1 VTSDRPGASAPAATS
16 TPAHRIGIAGL
27 WHETNTYSA
36 RTTSRREFAEYELV
50 AGSDIIAHHRGT
62 RSVIGGFLDGLAS
75 APDSTVA
82 EEGVPLFSAG
92 AWPGGPADRVTF
104 AELMDALRTA
114 LIDAGP
120 LDGLLLNLHGAM
132 VADGEPDV
140 ESALLRMI
148 RQECGDITVAA
159 VLDLHGNPSP
169 TLADLADIVIGYNT
183 YPHVDMWECGFE
195 AVGLLR
201 RSLAGPS
208 LSTAIAKVPQL
219 TCPLVQ
225 GTDDEPMRGLLA
237 FARHEATQVGAAR
250 ISVFAGFAYSD
261 VARAGMSVVVVD
273 SGQRRDVAEGL
284 ADRVAERIRAVAA
297 AGWFNVDRPRPAE
310 AVQQA
315 LAAADTP
322 VVLADVADNIGGGSA
337 GDGTVLLAE
346 LLAAGAVGAVVVIA
360 DEQAVALAEA
370 VGVGAILE
378 ATVGGRTDDL
388 HGPPVAVKGI
398 VTRLADGHYV
408 SRGSWGSG
416 LRFSMGPSAVVDLS
430 GVTLVLTSRAT
441 PPFHS
446 EHLTTLGIDPGA
458 ARILVAKGALAWKA
472 AYGSVART
480 VIEVDTPGA
489 CPIDP
494 LMLPRTNQPVGWS
507 ADDRRVHARTGA

>member
-1 VTSDRPGASAPAATS
+1 MTPNRSGASVPATS
-16 TPAHRIGIAGL
+16 TRVPRIGIAGL

-36 RTTSRREFAEYELV
+36 RTTSRQDFADYELV
-50 AGSDIIAHHRGT
+50 AGADVIAHHRGT

-75 APDSTVA
+75 TPDLTVA
-82 EEGVPLFSAG
+82 EEVVPLFSAG

-114 LIDAGP
+114 LMGAGP

-148 RQECGDITVAA
+148 REECGDVTVAA

-201 RSLAGPS
+201 RSLAGPL

-237 FARHEATQVGAAR
+237 FARQEAMQVGTAR

-273 SGQRRDVAEGL
+273 SGERRDVAEGL

-297 AGWFNVDRPRPAE
+297 AGWFDVDRPSPAE

-315 LAAADTP
+315 LTAATP

-346 LLAAGAVGAVVVIA
+346 LLAADAVGAVVVIA

-370 VGVGAILE
+370 VGVGATLH
-378 ATVGGRTDDL
+378 ATVGGRTDGL

-446 EHLTTLGIDPGA
+446 EHLTSLGIDPAA

-494 LMLPRTNQPVGWS
+494 LMLPRKNQPVGWS